1 MEGLP
6 RVGGYGT
13 PRMHGACL
21 PLCSAPVPMCHKA
34 QGLHTWEIV
43 GLLEPWRGWSW
54 LGNEKGH
61 RVGSWKANRASGVD
75 THAQGLRYKDNTN
88 VLTMVYVDTHRLRH
102 TQRNRDTHT
111 AVTGKDTHMQKSRGI
126 LWHPDTQ
133 TPRDTGRYTQTHKGY
148 IDIHTSTAM

>member
-1 MEGLP
+1 MGGLP

-111 AVTGKDTHMQKSRGI
+111 RIHRHT
-126 LWHPDTQ
+126 DTQ
-133 TPRDTGRYTQTHKGY
+133 PRTHRYDCQFIAVSCRVFRKERE
-148 IDIHTSTAM
+148 SQKM